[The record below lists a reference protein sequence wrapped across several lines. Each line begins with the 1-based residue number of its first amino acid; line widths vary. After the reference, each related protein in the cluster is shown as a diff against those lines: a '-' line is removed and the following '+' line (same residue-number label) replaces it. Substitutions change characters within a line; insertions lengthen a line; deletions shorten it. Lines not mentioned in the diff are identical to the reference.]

1 MSPSP
6 RTRVKR
12 GAKRASYDEA
22 VIHQILDDCL
32 ICHVGFTVAGEAR
45 VIPTAFLRIGN
56 AIYLHGNRR
65 NQMLNA
71 LLDGQSACISV
82 MLLDGLVLARSGM
95 HTSANYRSVVLFGK
109 ATEAEDKLACL
120 NAFVDR
126 LAPGRS
132 ADVRAPSKK
141 ELAATLVIRIEIDD
155 ASAKVRTGPPVDDD
169 ADYGLDVWAGV
180 LPVHSGLGA
189 PEPCPRL
196 SADTGLPDYIK
207 TALSVPAAPLP
218 DAASR

>member
-1 MSPSP
+1 MPPSP

-22 VIHQILDDCL
+22 VIHRILDDSL
-32 ICHVGFTVAGEAR
+32 ICHVGFTIAGEAR
-45 VIPTAFLRIGN
+45 VIPTAFLRIDN

-71 LLDGQSACISV
+71 LLDGQLACISV

-95 HTSANYRSVVLFGK
+95 HTSANYRSVVLFGR

-120 NAFVDR
+120 NAFIDR

-132 ADVRAPSKK
+132 TDVRAPSKQ
-141 ELAATLVIRIEIDD
+141 ELAATLVVRIEIEE
-155 ASAKVRTGPPVDDD
+155 ASAKLRSGPPVDDD
-169 ADYGLDVWAGV
+169 ADYNLDVWAGV
-180 LPVHSGLGA
+180 LPVVSGLGA

-196 SADTGLPDYIK
+196 SADVQLPDYIRSPV
-207 TALSVPAAPLP
+207 TPRR
-218 DAASR
+218 SRPSR